1 MIITNKKYTKEW
13 AKMDASEKYPTNQI
27 ISVGLLRAKTFVT
40 SKIIRFV
47 FPALHLSRLLDIL
60 VN

>member
-13 AKMDASEKYPTNQI
+13 TKMDASEKYPTNQI

-47 FPALHLSRLLDIL
+47 LHLSRLLNIL